1 MNRWWIYQ
9 KERFPIFKNGL
20 LIAIFSSSAISYS
33 LLVRELSG
41 QSAVERP
48 WPQLL
53 GLMLLAFLALFLF
66 FLQLRIADEF
76 KDLKEDMLYR
86 PYRPVP
92 RGLVSLSELKL
103 VGLAAA
109 WVQFGLALSIGLP
122 MVLLLLGVWGY
133 LGLMTREFFAPQWLK
148 AHPLIYLLSHAVI
161 MPLLA
166 LYASAYDWLAA
177 GTTPPEALGWFLL
190 LSFLSGLTIELGRK
204 IRAPKDE
211 ETGVETYSA
220 LWGHQQATVAWLT
233 VVWLMALITLQAG
246 VQINFVVP
254 VTIIVL
260 MLLTGSVIVGWQ
272 FWMNP
277 IPNSA
282 RRIELLAGLWTI
294 GIYFNIG
301 ILPLLLRYPN
311 LSSNL

>member
-20 LIAIFSSSAISYS
+20 LIAIFSSSAVSYS
-33 LLVRELSG
+33 LLVREFSG
-41 QSAVERP
+41 QSSAEQP

-53 GLMLLAFLALFLF
+53 GLMVLAFLALFLF

-103 VGLAAA
+103 IGLAAA

-122 MVLLLLGVWGY
+122 MVLLLLCVWGY
-133 LGLMTREFFAPQWLK
+133 LGLMTQEFFAPQWLK
-148 AHPLIYLLSHAVI
+148 DHPVIYLLSHAVI

-166 LYASAYDWLAA
+166 LYATAHDWLAA
-177 GTTPPEALGWFLL
+177 GTTPAKTLIWFLL
-190 LSFLSGLTIELGRK
+190 VSFLSGLTIELGRK

-211 ETGVETYSA
+211 ETGVATYST
-220 LWGHQQATVAWLT
+220 LWGHQSAIIVWLT

-260 MLLTGSVIVGWQ
+260 MLLMGSVIVGWR
-272 FWMNP
+272 FWMKP
-277 IPNSA
+277 TPTLA
-282 RRIELLAGLWTI
+282 KHIELLAGLWTI

-301 ILPLLLRYPN
+301 ILPLWLRHPTP
-311 LSSNL
+311 